1 MVWLLILQGVVFLVW
16 AVLAFATL
24 FQLRKRAADRT
35 GHMFPG
41 PIAFITEMQFW
52 LADPDHARLRW
63 ALLLMTVL
71 LLALSVLFA
80 VVGI

>member
-1 MVWLLILQGVVFLVW
+1 
-16 AVLAFATL
+16 
-24 FQLRKRAADRT
+24 
-35 GHMFPG
+35 MFPG
-41 PIAFITEMQFW
+41 PIAFIAEMQFW
-52 LADPDHARLRW
+52 LADPEHARLRW